1 VPLGAVGCGF
11 VRSSN
16 LNPRSVGGLERCRWR
31 SWPHR
36 LRVSL
41 MLATSSPNGF
51 KVLMLHC
58 GLSQGIVIVIFEGLV
73 SWAPCS
79 RTRLRPVA

>member
-1 VPLGAVGCGF
+1 VPLGAVACGF
-11 VRSSN
+11 VRSNN
-16 LNPRSVGGLERCRWR
+16 LNPRSVGGLKHCWR

-36 LRVSL
+36 LRVSR
-41 MLATSSPNGF
+41 MLATSSAKGF